1 MKTDQEYLDAGYEK
15 FSAPA
20 KINLF
25 LKIINKRIDGYHN
38 LQSIF
43 HLIEL
48 QDDIFI
54 KIRYEDTQINIIN
67 SSLLIKPE
75 NDLTF
80 KAAQLILLNR
90 QLGADIFINKK
101 IPIGAGLGGGSS
113 DAATVIM
120 GINKLG
126 KFNLSKI
133 SLTKISLNIGADVPF
148 FINGG
153 NAWVEGIGELLYN
166 IQIPNFIFIVMVPN
180 LSINTK
186 NIFSEFKLTNPSI
199 PLKIASSFDLKKHE
213 FIDNDLEDIVIK
225 KFLSVSLLMDWMKRF
240 GYAKMSGSGSGIF
253 LRPKS
258 NIQSQEIKRLK
269 PENIEIYAVK
279 GLSVHPFYLTD

>member
-1 MKTDQEYLDAGYEK
+1 MKANINLDLPFTK
-15 FSAPA
+15 FLAPA
-20 KINLF
+20 KLNLF
-25 LKIINKRIDGYHN
+25 LKIKDKRVDGYHN
-38 LQSIF
+38 LQSVF
-43 HLIEL
+43 QFVNLYDE
-48 QDDIFI
+48 IFI
-54 KIRYEDTQINIIN
+54 RIRDDNQINIKN
-67 SSLLIKPE
+67 SNPLISKE
-75 NDLTF
+75 NDIVY
-80 KAAQLILLNR
+80 KACKLL
-90 QLGADIFINKK
+90 LDKTPIGVDIEIIKK

-113 DAATVIM
+113 DAATTLM
-120 GINKLG
+120 ALNKICHLG
-126 KFNLSKI
+126 LSKHKLMQI
-133 SLTKISLNIGADVPF
+133 GIKLGADVPF
-148 FINGG
+148 FIFGE
-153 NAWVEGIGELLYN
+153 NAWVEGIGDQLFP
-166 IQIPNFIFIVMVPN
+166 ISIPEFHYVVAVPDIAISTGSIFT
-180 LSINTK
+180 S
-186 NIFSEFKLTNPSI
+186 FKLTKNVN